1 MDLKEESSFI
11 NSQMPKN
18 SIILFDGV
26 CNFCNRTINIILKY
40 DKDAYFQFA
49 PSQSN
54 AAMGTMQEFGLEEN
68 AIASVILIDQ
78 EKVYTKTDAVI
89 QIANRLSGWPKLFRL
104 LKYIPKSIRDFGYD
118 LIAKNRYA
126 LFGKKDH
133 CMIPDA
139 SIRHRFLQ

>member
-1 MDLKEESSFI
+1 
-11 NSQMPKN
+11 MP
-18 SIILFDGV
+18 IILFDGV

-40 DKDAYFQFA
+40 DKQAYFQFA
-49 PSQSN
+49 ASQSS
-54 AAMGTMQEFGLEEN
+54 AAMGIMQAFKIEQI

-104 LKYIPKSIRDFGYD
+104 LKFIPKPMRDFAYD

-126 LFGKKDH
+126 LFGKKDD
-133 CMIPDA
+133 CMIPEP
-139 SIRHRFLQ
+139 SMRHRFLQ

>member
-40 DKDAYFQFA
+40 DKHVYFQFA

-54 AAMGTMQEFGLEEN
+54 AAMGIMQEFGLEEN

-89 QIANRLSGWPKLFRL
+89 QIAKHLSGWPKLFRL

-126 LFGKKDH
+126 LFGKKAS